1 MIETPHIKCNQEDIA
16 DIVLM
21 PGDPLRAKF
30 MAETYLKD
38 YKLVNSVRNMLAYT
52 GFYKGK
58 KVTVF
63 SSGMGLA
70 SMAIYCYELYK
81 FFAVKYIIR
90 IGSAGSN
97 NPNIKLL
104 DIVLSTAS
112 YTETNFSYTYNSENI
127 NEVDSSLYL
136 NNIIKNK
143 AKEKNLDLKVGKT
156 ACTLVF
162 DAYMQNQISYNQRLP
177 KDIIASEMEAF
188 ALFYIAKKLE
198 KQASCL
204 LTISDSVYENKK
216 ITTLERQNN
225 LKEMI
230 ELALESCLEVE

>member
-104 DIVLSTAS
+104 DIILSTAS

>member
-104 DIVLSTAS
+104 DIILSTAS

-162 DAYMQNQISYNQRLP
+162 DAYMQNQMSYNQRLP

>member
-58 KVTVF
+58 KITVF

-162 DAYMQNQISYNQRLP
+162 DAYMQNQMSYNQRLP

>member
-136 NNIIKNK
+136 NKIIKNK

-162 DAYMQNQISYNQRLP
+162 DAYMQNQMSYNQRLP